1 MKAIALGLIASSLLN
16 GSVRSERMR
25 PDVRHWAEDIYAA
38 APRYEDHEDF
48 LSDLNVDE
56 DFEDLKEAQSKQ
68 IEELKKLEEIDLS
81 KESSGRGFLLAKQLV
96 ETSLKISTFQRMM
109 AEREIFFK
117 SKDWRLQ
124 DVTARNKIPKQS
136 EIESHSFKTVGFARN
151 LVNNYTFEQ
160 DRNQYLLIRLLAR
173 TQNSNLFLFLDQF
186 KKRFPNSSFM
196 SHVNLALAEYYF
208 QLKEYDKAEGL
219 LKAIMDN
226 KTTAVRPYAIYKLAW
241 VHIMRTQNEKD
252 SAKRMAGLEKAA
264 VALRLTHKLM
274 NDWDAYKP
282 AFKLKEEAAVDLA
295 WVFAEMRSPKA
306 DVQKY
311 FEDNKPK
318 AGYHTYLVYL
328 AVDAIRDG
336 DSKLAESA
344 FAEYLPNEVES
355 RYYPRDLMS
364 QIDLFIQT
372 RSFDKVLEGYKKI
385 RALFEEDNPWMKE
398 WRKDKQLVESYQKQ
412 LSNHLILTASKIQQE
427 AEKMGSQPPPKAVKG
442 QPVYDASK
450 LMVISKSYYDLF
462 MDWYPNSDAQD
473 EARYNYALLVF
484 QNGEMERAIQLLTKI
499 ANDTKSEHR
508 RDAAYSLVVAAANWD
523 STQPVPKLPDPGK
536 AKNPV
541 PLTKSKSTL
550 VEKIDFFHKN
560 WPEDEQNI
568 PALYT
573 AAQTLFEFGH
583 YEDAMRRFDGLVK
596 LAPKTEQGEAALNT
610 LLSYYVEVARWD
622 DLITICKQYLANKTV
637 ASSGHRKLI
646 RQTLDYA
653 KSQKPQ

>member
-16 GSVRSERMR
+16 GSVRSDRMR

-38 APRYEDHEDF
+38 APRFEDHEDF
-48 LSDLNVDE
+48 LSDLNLDE
-56 DFEDLKEAQSKQ
+56 DLDDLKEAQEKRA
-68 IEELKKLEEIDLS
+68 EELKSLEAIDLA

-96 ETSLKISTFQRMM
+96 ELSLKISSYQRMM
-109 AEREIFFK
+109 AERDLYFK

-124 DVTARNKIPKQS
+124 DPTARTKIPKQAD
-136 EIESHSFKTVGFARN
+136 IESHSFKTVGFARN
-151 LVNNYTFEQ
+151 LVNSYTFEQ

-186 KKRFPNSSFM
+186 KKRFPSSTFM
-196 SHVNLALAEYYF
+196 PHVNLALAEYYF
-208 QLKEYDKAEGL
+208 QLKEYEKSEGL
-219 LKAIMDN
+219 LKTVMDN
-226 KTTAVRPYAIYKLAW
+226 KTTPVRPYAIYKLAW

-252 SAKRMAGLEKAA
+252 NAKRLAGLEKAA

-282 AFKLKEEAAVDLA
+282 VFKLKEESAVDLA
-295 WVFAEMRSPKA
+295 WVFAEMRTPKA

-311 FEDNKPK
+311 FDENKPK
-318 AGYHTYLVYL
+318 TAYQTYLVYL

-336 DSKLAESA
+336 DSKLAETA
-344 FAEYLPNEVES
+344 FAEYLPQQVES
-355 RYYPRDLMS
+355 RYYPQNLMS

-385 RALFEEDNPWMKE
+385 RGLFDEENPWMKE
-398 WRKDKQLVESYQKQ
+398 WNKDKQLVETYQKQ
-412 LSNHLILTASKIQQE
+412 LANHLVLTAAKIQQE
-427 AEKMGSQPPPKAVKG
+427 AEKMGAQPPAKVKG
-442 QPVYDASK
+442 QPFYDSSK
-450 LMVISKSYYDLF
+450 LMVISKGYYDLF

-473 EARYNYALLVF
+473 DARYNYALLVF
-484 QNGEMERAIQLLTKI
+484 QNGEMERAIQLLSKI
-499 ANDTKSEHR
+499 AADTKSEHR

-523 STQPVPKLPDPGK
+523 STQQVPKLPEPGK
-536 AKNPV
+536 AKDPV
-541 PLTKSKSTL
+541 PLSKSKAVL
-550 VEKIDFFHKN
+550 IEKIDFFHKN

-583 YEDAMRRFDGLVK
+583 YEDAMRRFDGLIK
-596 LAPKTEQGEAALNT
+596 LAPKSEQGEAALNT
-610 LLSYYVEVARWD
+610 LLSFYVEATRWD
-622 DLITICKQYLANKTV
+622 DLITVCKEYLANKTV